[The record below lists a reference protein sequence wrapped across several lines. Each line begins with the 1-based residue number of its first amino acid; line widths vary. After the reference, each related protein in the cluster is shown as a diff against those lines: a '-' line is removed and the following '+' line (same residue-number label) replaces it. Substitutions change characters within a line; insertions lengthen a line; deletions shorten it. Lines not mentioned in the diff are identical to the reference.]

1 MAQYTRNERQA
12 VIDEKADID
21 SRLSQLNKYKY
32 RGVFENL
39 SYDEQER
46 LNTQGHFMCA
56 YSAILGARIE
66 AFQLIDTPKARGE
79 LNN

>member
-39 SYDEQER
+39 SYDEQV
-46 LNTQGHFMCA
+46 A
-56 YSAILGARIE
+56 
-66 AFQLIDTPKARGE
+66 
-79 LNN
+79 